1 MTIDERQYGKGEHL
15 FLVFFL
21 YDDRDLSVRVEEV
34 ETIDLLEVT
43 EHLDLGGSVFI
54 TQRRNPETTH
64 QKGFDLALPEGGAA
78 N

>member
-1 MTIDERQYGKGEHL
+1 MTIDERQDEKEEHL

-21 YDDRDLSVRVEEV
+21 YDDRDLNVRVEEA
-34 ETIDLLEVT
+34 ETIDLREVT

-54 TQRRNPETTH
+54 THRRNPETTH
-64 QKGFDLALPEGGAA
+64 HKGPDPALPEGGAA